1 MIEFLGNS
9 VYEIDLS
16 HIEAVEILQENYDH
30 IHRFVKLIYEWT
42 LFQTGNHQSI
52 GKKHID
58 L

>member
-16 HIEAVEILQENYDH
+16 HIEALEIMNENYDH
-30 IHRFVKLIYEWT
+30 IHRFIKLIYEWT
-42 LFQTGNHQSI
+42 LFHTGKHLSG
-52 GKKHID
+52 GKKRVE